1 LPHPISDIDAAIRI
15 PPPTSPSLIFEVK
28 FMICLSGYL
37 WCTWRTKQATDFL
50 LAGAR
55 QLQGGTNPMTIVD
68 VADYPLGI

>member
-1 LPHPISDIDAAIRI
+1 
-15 PPPTSPSLIFEVK
+15 
-28 FMICLSGYL
+28 MICLSGYL